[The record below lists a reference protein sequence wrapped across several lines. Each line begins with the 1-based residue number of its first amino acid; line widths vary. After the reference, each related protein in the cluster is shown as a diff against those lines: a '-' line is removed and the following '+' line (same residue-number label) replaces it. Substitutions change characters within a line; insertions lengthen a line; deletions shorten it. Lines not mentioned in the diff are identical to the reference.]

1 MGRIVAIAL
10 VVVAAGIAVVV
21 AGGPGSDRPEGPAGG
36 PVSARVTAAGPQSQA
51 APARRPARVGATVR
65 MRRLRFV
72 GPDVTVA
79 AGRAVRFVNADDV
92 AHAVSEDV
100 GARSGVAPAF
110 RSRRIPPDGSFTYV
124 TRSARTIRYVCTL
137 HPTVMFGRIVVTR
150 R

>member
-10 VVVAAGIAVVV
+10 VLAAAGIAVVV
-21 AGGPGSDRPEGPAGG
+21 ANGPGIDRPEERAGG
-36 PVSARVTAAGPQSQA
+36 AVSARMTAAVPQSQT

-72 GPDVTVA
+72 GRDVTVA

-100 GARSGVAPAF
+100 GARSGVVPAF
-110 RSRRIPPDGSFTYV
+110 ESRRIPPGGSFTYV
-124 TRSARTIRYVCTL
+124 TRAARTIAYVCTL
-137 HPTVMFGRIVVTR
+137 HPTVMSGRILVTR
-150 R
+150 G